1 MLTERLTFFSPP
13 LLHGQHHLQALRDW
27 HCYRRYDLAA
37 LHFEKAMQIAK
48 PSERPFTYSAYKCTH
63 GKTWKLNVRRWVLL
77 LLDRATLFSLLFAC
91 TRCTQ
96 VHQNISDQVFFFVF
110 YETQYAE

>member
-1 MLTERLTFFSPP
+1 
-13 LLHGQHHLQALRDW
+13 LQALRDW

-91 TRCTQ
+91 TRCRFIKTYLTR
-96 VHQNISDQVFFFVF
+96 SFFDF
-110 YETQYAE
+110 YETQNAE